1 MIQKTVMITIWW
13 QNRDDYDMMTV
24 QGWGL
29 TPGRAPATRPPLPPT
44 LSATRP
50 AQIVFLHSCSSVF
63 VTSTNC
69 ISSLMLKCICVL
81 APSVFL
87 LSWSSAFVQ
96 QRKLYCFTHVMLRCI
111 IVPPQVLFFLLMFK
125 CICNQ
130 HKLHFL
136 TLAQVYLTQAQIE
149 SLLSWWSAFVWQR
162 KLYFLFMM
170 KCICVTAQN
179 VIFTHT
185 QVYLWTSVNYISS
198 LMLKFCAQV
207 WIIFLHSWWNA
218 Q

>member
-81 APSVFL
+81 AQIAFLLSWSSVFVQQRKLYFFIHDEMYSCHTIVLHSCWGVCNKHKLYYLLHAQVYLIPAQIESL
-87 LSWSSAFVQ
+87 LSWSSAFVWQ
-96 QRKLYCFTHVMLRCI
+96 CKLYSLFTWVK
-111 IVPPQVLFFLLMFK
+111 K
-125 CICNQ
+125 CPSADVFASSINLP
-130 HKLHFL
+130 KSDPSV
-136 TLAQVYLTQAQIE
+136 VY
-149 SLLSWWSAFVWQR
+149 
-162 KLYFLFMM
+162 
-170 KCICVTAQN
+170 
-179 VIFTHT
+179 
-185 QVYLWTSVNYISS
+185 
-198 LMLKFCAQV
+198 
-207 WIIFLHSWWNA
+207 
-218 Q
+218 

>member
-1 MIQKTVMITIWW
+1 MINRISNPINRNRSAAKISKVMSSKRHPLPKKWSAATHASSRARITSVKSQQGQWWSDWQGKAMIGLGSDKNYHDYNIMRKKPWWIWYDDKSVMVQKTVMITIWW

-69 ISSLMLKCICVL
+69 ISSLI
-81 APSVFL
+81 P
-87 LSWSSAFVQ
+87 
-96 QRKLYCFTHVMLRCI
+96 
-111 IVPPQVLFFLLMFK
+111 K

-130 HKLHFL
+130 
-136 TLAQVYLTQAQIE
+136 
-149 SLLSWWSAFVWQR
+149 R
-162 KLYFLFMM
+162 KLYF
-170 KCICVTAQN
+170 
-179 VIFTHT
+179 FTHA
-185 QVYLWTSVNYISS
+185 QAYL
-198 LMLKFCAQV
+198 
-207 WIIFLHSWWNA
+207 
-218 Q
+218 

>member
-69 ISSLMLKCICVL
+69 ISSLMLKCNRVQ

-87 LSWSSAFVQ
+87 HSWSSAFVP
-96 QRKLYCFTHVMLRCI
+96 QRKLC
-111 IVPPQVLFFLLMFK
+111 FFL
-125 CICNQ
+125 I
-130 HKLHFL
+130 HDE
-136 TLAQVYLTQAQIE
+136 VYLCN
-149 SLLSWWSAFVWQR
+149 SAN
-162 KLYFLFMM
+162 
-170 KCICVTAQN
+170 CI
-179 VIFTHT
+179 F
-185 QVYLWTSVNYISS
+185 S
-198 LMLKFCAQV
+198 LMLKCIFVPAHIVFFSLMLKCIWHQRKLNLFFHDQV
-207 WIIFLHSWWNA
+207 HLCDSANCIFYSWWSVFA
-218 Q
+218 